1 MADSL
6 LSLGSR
12 ALVAT
17 QGAITTVSHNI
28 TNANTPGYSRQS
40 AQLATAGATYTGAG
54 FFGHGV
60 ELQTVQR
67 QYDAFLTGA
76 VRTATATSAADAA
89 RADGL
94 KALDNVFGDSTLGI
108 GASLDS
114 FFAAAG
120 DLANR
125 PADLSA
131 RQVFLAR
138 AGQLADRIDT
148 VGTQVQQLAQSAD
161 QKLALDASQVNTQ
174 LTTIHQLNDQIARW
188 RGTGQPPNDLLDQR
202 DEALK
207 QLNGLLSVQSVP
219 QDDGS
224 ISLFTGSG
232 AALLVGSQQAK
243 LDAVPDPSDPQVHAL
258 QLTIGATSQMLDAA
272 ALGGGSLQGSL
283 QLRDGDCAAA
293 LNQVGRIAITA
304 ADAFNAQQ
312 ALGVDANG
320 QPGTALFAVPGP
332 AVLPA
337 AGGSGNA
344 TLSVTVADASALEPS
359 DYDVRWDGSN
369 YTVTRMADGTATSSA
384 SLPATVDGLR
394 IDAAGTPGAGDHW
407 RVQALR
413 PAATGLA
420 ARALGPRDVAT
431 GFAATAAPAPGNTGS
446 GSVGA
451 FSIVR
456 AAPEN
461 TTAVT
466 ITFNTPP
473 TTFNVSGLVGGNL
486 TNMPYTPGATVP
498 AAPADWNGW
507 QIALAGQPAAGDAF
521 QVKPTTSPSTDN
533 RNALALQRLADQGLV
548 GGSTLNEAYASL
560 IGDVGNRVQ
569 SGQAAADVSSALQSE
584 AVARQQNVAGVNL
597 DEEAADLL
605 RYQQAYQAC
614 ARIIQASQSLF
625 DSLLSATG
633 R

>member
-1 MADSL
+1 MADTL
-6 LSLGSR
+6 LTLGSR
-12 ALVAT
+12 ALMAT
-17 QGAITTVSHNI
+17 QGALTTVSHNI
-28 TNANTPGYSRQS
+28 TNANTPGYSRQV
-40 AQLATAGATYTGAG
+40 AELATAGGMYTGAG
-54 FFGHGV
+54 FFGRGV

-76 VRTATATSAADAA
+76 VRTATATAAADST

-94 KALDNVFGDSTLGI
+94 KALDTVFGDSELGL

-125 PADLSA
+125 PADLSS

-138 AGQLADRIDT
+138 AQQLAARVDS
-148 VGTQVQQLAQSAD
+148 VGTQVQQLGQAAD
-161 QKLALDASQVNTQ
+161 QKLTLDAAQVNTQ
-174 LTTIHQLNDQIARW
+174 LTTIHKLNDQIARW
-188 RGTGQPPNDLLDQR
+188 TGAGQPPNDLLDQR

-207 QLNGLLSVQSVP
+207 QLNGLMSVQSVA
-219 QDDGS
+219 QDDGT
-224 ISLFTGSG
+224 ISLFTTSG
-232 AALLVGSQQAK
+232 AALLVGNQQAK
-243 LDAVPDPSDPQVHAL
+243 LDAVPDPADAQVHAL
-258 QLTIGATSQMLDAA
+258 QLTIGTTSQLLDAA

-283 QLRDGDCAAA
+283 QLRDGDYAAA
-293 LNQVGRIAITA
+293 LNQVGRIAIAA

-320 QPGTALFAVPGP
+320 KPGAALFTIPAP

-337 AGGSGNA
+337 SGGSGGA
-344 TLSVTVADASALEPS
+344 TLSATIADASALQPS

-369 YTVTRMADGTATSSA
+369 YTVTRLADGNATSYA
-384 SLPATVDGLR
+384 SLPATVDGLA
-394 IDAAGTPGAGDHW
+394 IGASGTPASGDSW

-431 GFAATAAPAPGNTGS
+431 AFAAMASPAAGNTGT
-446 GSVGA
+446 GTVGG
-451 FSIVR
+451 FGIVR
-456 AAPEN
+456 TAPEN
-461 TTAVT
+461 ASAVT

-473 TTFNVSGLVGGNL
+473 TTYNVSGLVGGNL
-486 TNMPYTPGATVP
+486 TNVPYTPGATVP
-498 AAPADWNGW
+498 APPADWNGW
-507 QIALAGQPAAGDAF
+507 RIALDGQPAANDTF
-521 QVKPTTSPSTDN
+521 QVQQTTSPGTDN

-560 IGDVGNRVQ
+560 LGDVGNRVQ
-569 SGQAAADVSSALQSE
+569 SGTAAADVSSAMQAE

-614 ARIIQASQSLF
+614 ARIIQASQSMF